1 MRIMMGIINFYVEGF
16 KEMRV
21 GKKLWGILAIKFI
34 IFFVV
39 MKYLFFPNIM
49 KEHFSDDKARATYIL
64 ENLTTQ
70 GER

>member
-1 MRIMMGIINFYVEGF
+1 MHIMMRIINFYVEGF

-21 GKKLWGILAIKFI
+21 GKQLWGILAIKFI

-49 KEHFSDDKARATYIL
+49 KEHFADDKARATYIL
-64 ENLTTQ
+64 NNLTQ
-70 GER
+70 GAR